1 MIDYENSKIRK
12 YEVFIRDIANSIV
25 QRIDNEKLSK
35 EGKTFLTKVKERFR
49 FDSDRG
55 WKFLT
60 SCLDTIGDSEFAVV
74 HFLNVRMENETSINT
89 RIEYL
94 TLYGVLSAIYIQYQA
109 ILKLCDLFKIDNLS
123 KIRNEFDSLN
133 IIFLRHCISAHPI
146 NYAESKEKVCFK
158 IDRNSLNNKGDLS
171 VRDEHNDATIY
182 NIYDSINE
190 YRLKAESSLENI
202 GIKVIENS
210 YRSVVDEK
218 EELKEKLKLIKNGM

>member
-1 MIDYENSKIRK
+1 MIDYENTKIRK

-74 HFLNVRMENETSINT
+74 QFLNGRMENETSINT

-94 TLYGVLSAIYIQYQA
+94 MLYGVLSAIYIQYQA
-109 ILKLCDLFKIDNLS
+109 ILKLCDLFKIDNKN
-123 KIRNEFDSLN
+123 KIKKEVDRLN

-146 NYAESKEKVCFK
+146 NYGESKVSFK

-190 YRLKAESSLENI
+190 YRLKAESLLENI

-210 YRSVVDEK
+210 YRSVVDKK